1 MAARLDVAS
10 IGERWR
16 EALATSLAG
25 ASGLDDALA
34 SVDEWAKTID
44 ADDEFAGAL
53 YRASL
58 QTHLGGQL
66 MVREI
71 ESVEDNDAP
80 DASKRDEPFLV
91 QPFEQALESFRARRL
106 LTEEEFDALRDR
118 YREGG
123 FIARRLASQR
133 LQEVARRSIERLL
146 SQDFTIEDVIRE
158 IRDAERDELGLG
170 ISPASPAYLDT
181 VIRTNVATAYGHG
194 RFAALQDPD
203 VQALRPFVRY
213 VTAADDAVRPSHLAL
228 HGKVFRAGSDEADY
242 YAPPCGY
249 RCRCAMTSLSVR
261 QFAARGYVLTE
272 GRIPGVD
279 PDPGW
284 TGAPRPLSQTDI

>member
-16 EALATSLAG
+16 ESLAKALEG
-25 ASGLDDALA
+25 STGLDDAQA
-34 SVDEWAKTID
+34 AVDAWAKTID

-53 YRASL
+53 YRASFR
-58 QTHLGGQL
+58 THLGGQL

-71 ESVEDNDAP
+71 ESVEDEDAP

-91 QPFEQALESFRARRL
+91 QPFEEALASFRRRRL
-106 LTEEEFDALRDR
+106 ISEEEFDALRDR

-133 LQEVARRSIERLL
+133 LQEVARASIERLL
-146 SQDFTIEDVIRE
+146 SQEMTVDDVIAS

-194 RFAALQDPD
+194 RYEALQDPD
-203 VQALRPFVRY
+203 VQALRPYVRY
-213 VTAADDAVRPSHLAL
+213 VSAADEAVRPSHLAL
-228 HGKVFRAGSDEADY
+228 HGKVFRAGSEEASY
-242 YAPPCGY
+242 YAPPCGFN
-249 RCRCAMTSLSVR
+249 CRCAINSLSER
-261 QFAARGYVLTE
+261 QFIARGYVLTE
-272 GRIPGVD
+272 GRIPGID
-279 PDPGW
+279 PDAGW
-284 TGAPRPLSQTDI
+284 GGAPRPLTQTDL